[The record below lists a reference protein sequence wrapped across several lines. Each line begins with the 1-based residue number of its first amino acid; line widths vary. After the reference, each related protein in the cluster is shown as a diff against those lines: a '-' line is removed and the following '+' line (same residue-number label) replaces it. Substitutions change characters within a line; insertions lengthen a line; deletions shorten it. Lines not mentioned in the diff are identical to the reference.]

1 MLKIQSNKKRLKK
14 RKRSEI
20 NLVKLLSRKEFSKLN
35 GINDKEFTV
44 KKMQKERRKQLKK
57 NRKLIILR
65 NMMIEEENLK
75 NQLKERKE

>member
-1 MLKIQSNKKRLKK
+1 MFKIQSNKKRLKK
-14 RKRSEI
+14 RKRSGI

-57 NRKLIILR
+57 NRKLIIYK
-65 NMMIEEENLK
+65 I
-75 NQLKERKE
+75 